1 MECIQHISTKP
12 TETGRLLRLAR
23 RQPIL
28 RVRDL
33 LAAGI
38 HPEHLRRLH
47 RRGLVERTSRG
58 VYRLVAAD
66 YTEHLS
72 LAEVAKRVPHSAVCL
87 LSALLY
93 HQIGTQMP
101 PDVWLAVERRAAVPT
116 SMNPKLRVVR
126 MSGAAFSQGIEVHRI
141 EGVPVQITCPA
152 KTVVDCFKFRN
163 KVGLDVALEAL
174 RVGWRSRKFKL
185 NDLSRFAKV
194 CRVANVM
201 RPYVE
206 SLT

>member
-1 MECIQHISTKP
+1 MTRKT
-12 TETGRLLRLAR
+12 TETTRLLKLAQ

-28 RVRDL
+28 RVKDL

-47 RRGLVERTSRG
+47 QKGVMERTSRG
-58 VYRLVAAD
+58 VYRLVEAN

-72 LAEVAKRVPHSAVCL
+72 LAEVLKRVPHSVVCL
-87 LSALLY
+87 LSALQF
-93 HQIGTQMP
+93 HQIGTQLP
-101 PDVWLAVERRAAVPT
+101 PDVWLAVDRRTAQPA
-116 SMNPKLRVVR
+116 SMNPQLRVVR
-126 MSGAAFSQGIEVHRI
+126 LSGQAFSEGIVERQI
-141 EGVPVQITCPA
+141 EGVRVRVYCPA

-174 RVGWRSRKFKL
+174 QDSWRSRKVKMA
-185 NDLSRFAKV
+185 DLVRFAKV
-194 CRVANVM
+194 CRVERVM
-201 RPYVE
+201 RPYLE